1 MRAFPFLLREALVN
15 LKRHGLMTV
24 ASVTTIAV
32 SLALLGG
39 FVLTFYQVSTAA
51 RRAVDD
57 FEMRV
62 FCRQSVPKSALSVLG
77 KRIRKLEGVGTVRY
91 LSKED
96 AFREQT
102 RDLPIDLSGIPNQM
116 NETFVV
122 KLADPGRAPAIARTI
137 RGWHREVQEVALP
150 DREMAGVLRLANLVR
165 DAGIVGAVVLLGAA
179 LVVVSNTIRISVFGR
194 RREIKIMQLV
204 GATAW
209 FIRLPL
215 LIEGLLHGL
224 GGGALA
230 GICLFAGG
238 HYAARLIR
246 ETVPMLVPYG
256 GPVDLPRFG
265 LALVALGALIGA
277 SGSLVSMRRYLRGV

>member
-62 FCRQSVPKSALSVLG
+62 FCRQGVPKSALPALG
-77 KRIRKLEGVGTVRY
+77 KRIRKLDGVGTVRY

-137 RGWHREVQEVALP
+137 RTR
-150 DREMAGVLRLANLVR
+150 
-165 DAGIVGAVVLLGAA
+165 
-179 LVVVSNTIRISVFGR
+179 SR
-194 RREIKIMQLV
+194 RRSSVSSGRLRR
-204 GATAW
+204 T
-209 FIRLPL
+209 RLPSFD
-215 LIEGLLHGL
+215 GLSPRSDERIAFSIAVIDDLSYGE
-224 GGGALA
+224 
-230 GICLFAGG
+230 IVS
-238 HYAARLIR
+238 IR
-246 ETVPMLVPYG
+246 G
-256 GPVDLPRFG
+256 S
-265 LALVALGALIGA
+265 GALIVA
-277 SGSLVSMRRYLRGV
+277 ICRSGVCAP

>member
-1 MRAFPFLLREALVN
+1 
-15 LKRHGLMTV
+15 
-24 ASVTTIAV
+24 
-32 SLALLGG
+32 
-39 FVLTFYQVSTAA
+39 
-51 RRAVDD
+51 
-57 FEMRV
+57 
-62 FCRQSVPKSALSVLG
+62 
-77 KRIRKLEGVGTVRY
+77 
-91 LSKED
+91 
-96 AFREQT
+96 
-102 RDLPIDLSGIPNQM
+102 
-116 NETFVV
+116 
-122 KLADPGRAPAIARTI
+122 
-137 RGWHREVQEVALP
+137 VALP

-256 GPVDLPRFG
+256 GSVDLPAS
-265 LALVALGALIGA
+265 ALRWWPWA
-277 SGSLVSMRRYLRGV
+277 R